1 MSDFSLSQDVST
13 LLSDFF
19 AQDDL
24 HRLAADAGALLH
36 CPLMVIDDTFHVAA
50 HYSLPGFSDELF
62 DKAMHQGEITYE
74 AGAIIS
80 RSPALSSGSPDFV
93 DLENSTHRRR
103 FAPLISAGIRLG
115 YLVCVDLDGHLQ
127 SIPDATYDII
137 ERVLAKQLFV
147 EASRQDKPFETAE
160 EILMHLL
167 DGGFP
172 AKSYF
177 KLQTASTYLADF
189 HPVAFA
195 LIDLSAY
202 RTLYLGKNQ
211 LKDELT
217 YRFYASHPFSYKGD
231 AIVFLHTG
239 YDRGAFDEL
248 VDEFHLKVVITE
260 GIGDL
265 YDLPALYRTAREAL
279 DVITEEAFHSGSVF
293 TVAELAVPVLLNRL
307 RPHRGLIAP
316 CVRSLAAHDR
326 EKGSQYCETL
336 YWYLSCGRS
345 LKETCEALFT
355 HRNTVLY
362 RIRRMQE
369 EFDVPLDDPAAHL
382 ALLLS
387 VSLTLMEQNGAD
399 FFLHRNA

>member
-1 MSDFSLSQDVST
+1 MSILPFQRTPLPEKGHRKSKPSMP
-13 LLSDFF
+13 FF
-19 AQDDL
+19 
-24 HRLAADAGALLH
+24 R
-36 CPLMVIDDTFHVAA
+36 
-50 HYSLPGFSDELF
+50 
-62 DKAMHQGEITYE
+62 
-74 AGAIIS
+74 IS
-80 RSPALSSGSPDFV
+80 RRGSRSSYLLLCALDRGGLGAQVLAEVALRELCVLRQRQIKALDLV

-127 SIPDATYDII
+127 SIPDETYDII

-147 EASRQDKPFETAE
+147 EASRQGKPFETAE

-172 AKSYF
+172 AGSYF

-217 YRFYASHPFSYKGD
+217 YRFYASHPFLYKGD
-231 AIVFLHTG
+231 AILFLHAG
-239 YDRGAFDEL
+239 YERSAFDEL

-260 GIGDL
+260 GVGDL

-279 DVITEEAFHSGSVF
+279 DIITDEGFHSGSVF
-293 TVAELAVPVLLNRL
+293 TVADLAVPVFLNQL
-307 RPHRGLIAP
+307 RSHRDLIAP
-316 CVRSLAAHDR
+316 CVKSLAAHDR

-336 YWYLSCGRS
+336 YWYLSCGRP

-369 EFDVPLDDPAAHL
+369 EFDVPLEAPTAHL

-387 VSLTLMEQNGAD
+387 VSLVLLEQKGAA
-399 FFLHRNA
+399 FFLSAPI

>member
-62 DKAMHQGEITYE
+62 DKAVHQGEITYE

-239 YDRGAFDEL
+239 YDRSAFDEL
-248 VDEFHLKVVITE
+248 VDEFRLKVVIAE
-260 GIGDL
+260 GVGDL

-369 EFDVPLDDPAAHL
+369 EFDVPLD
-382 ALLLS
+382 LLS
-387 VSLTLMEQNGAD
+387 VSLILMEQNSAD
-399 FFLHRNA
+399 FFLHRST